1 MHDAWRAWLAVVA
14 GIIAPLAAASAL
26 VPLRDTIDNANVAL
40 VLAAVVVA
48 VALTGSRAAVLVAA
62 ASATVWFDF
71 FHTRPYESFTV
82 NELMYWYSIW
92 TTSAPPVPAFVAVR
106 IFA

>member
-62 ASATVWFDF
+62 ASATVWCVMCIARRDAPAQ
-71 FHTRPYESFTV
+71 RRRAVVRRRARGP
-82 NELMYWYSIW
+82 
-92 TTSAPPVPAFVAVR
+92 SA
-106 IFA
+106 